1 MKNGRFMEKQM
12 KRTVYEAPT
21 TERIRIELESDF
33 MTASVVKE
41 DKTGVD
47 ADGHELLEVEM
58 EKNSEWND
66 TGWE

>member
-1 MKNGRFMEKQM
+1 MEKQM

-41 DKTGVD
+41 DPESGVETTGQELNDYD
-47 ADGHELLEVEM
+47 AGNM
-58 EKNSEWND
+58 GWND

>member
-1 MKNGRFMEKQM
+1 MEKQM

-41 DKTGVD
+41 DKTSGVETTGQELNDYD
-47 ADGHELLEVEM
+47 AGDMGW
-58 EKNSEWND
+58 NATEW
-66 TGWE
+66 E